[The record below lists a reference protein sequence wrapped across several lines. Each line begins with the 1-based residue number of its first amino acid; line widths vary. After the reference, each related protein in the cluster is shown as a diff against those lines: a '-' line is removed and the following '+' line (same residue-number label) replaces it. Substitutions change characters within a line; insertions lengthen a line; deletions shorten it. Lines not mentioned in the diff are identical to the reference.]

1 MKKKEQNTEHPGC
14 GKVSNNLA
22 YIKLEFQKG
31 RVTVRK
37 GRGSIWRIIAEN
49 FPKLVKT
56 TKQGYRNHRG

>member
-37 GRGSIWRIIAEN
+37 GRGSI
-49 FPKLVKT
+49 
-56 TKQGYRNHRG
+56 